1 VSIDSSDS
9 ASLSV
14 VPVNVEGFGR
24 FAYQVATELRSGS
37 ASLDVEVQGL
47 MSGWKGAAADAYLAG
62 WEEMH
67 RGAVE
72 VWEAL
77 FELAEKL
84 GITAETYRAVD
95 TARASGI
102 SSLDL

>member
-1 VSIDSSDS
+1 MSEEPSAS

-14 VPVNVEGFGR
+14 IPENVKEFGR
-24 FAYQVATELRSGS
+24 YVYGIATELRSGTV
-37 ASLDVEVQGL
+37 SLDVEVNGL
-47 MSGWKGAAADAYLAG
+47 MSAWEGAAADAYLAG
-62 WEEMH
+62 WNEM
-67 RGAVE
+67 RGGAVE

-84 GITAETYRAVD
+84 GITAETYRVVD
-95 TARASGI
+95 AGTAPGF

>member
-1 VSIDSSDS
+1 MSVDSSDS

-14 VPVNVEGFGR
+14 IPDHVKEFGR

-67 RGAVE
+67 GGAVD

-77 FELAEKL
+77 FELAE
-84 GITAETYRAVD
+84 
-95 TARASGI
+95 ARYHR
-102 SSLDL
+102 